1 LSGSGRLALK
11 QYTIGGVAL
20 SLNAESFQVIN
31 TREYQATASGKLSTS
46 GSLQEPFL
54 RGGLTVRGSF
64 RPDLSLLKR
73 ETPPDP
79 TIVVVRHEKELAAA
93 RRRSSEKAEAKKKD
107 DLKESPLYQ
116 RLGMDMT
123 VQISRG
129 TWIYLDEGS
138 VEIAGELKVRKARGE
153 DVSLA
158 GTIEGIRGSYSFQGR
173 RFRLEKA
180 RLVFTG
186 GREIDPAL
194 DLVARYRLPE
204 YEVDVVIGGTVSKP
218 TLTFQSDPPL
228 EQADILSVLLFGKPA
243 ATLSDGQQVALQAQA
258 LKTAAN
264 FIASDLRQS
273 VARKVGLDVL
283 EFDFGDQ
290 LSEGRVGI
298 GKYVREDVFVSAS
311 QEFGEEKEQ
320 EVAIEYN
327 ITPNWQIRSSTTSD
341 GESGIDIF
349 WKKSY

>member
-1 LSGSGRLALK
+1 
-11 QYTIGGVAL
+11 
-20 SLNAESFQVIN
+20 
-31 TREYQATASGKLSTS
+31 
-46 GSLQEPFL
+46 
-54 RGGLTVRGSF
+54 
-64 RPDLSLLKR
+64 
-73 ETPPDP
+73 
-79 TIVVVRHEKELAAA
+79 
-93 RRRSSEKAEAKKKD
+93 
-107 DLKESPLYQ
+107 
-116 RLGMDMT
+116 
-123 VQISRG
+123 
-129 TWIYLDEGS
+129 
-138 VEIAGELKVRKARGE
+138 
-153 DVSLA
+153 
-158 GTIEGIRGSYSFQGR
+158 
-173 RFRLEKA
+173 
-180 RLVFTG
+180 
-186 GREIDPAL
+186 
-194 DLVARYRLPE
+194 
-204 YEVDVVIGGTVSKP
+204 
-218 TLTFQSDPPL
+218 L